1 MNPKLTDEHLCRRA
15 IVYVRQSTPGQLM
28 HNRESQRRQ
37 YGLADYARSLGFQEV
52 ETIDDDLG
60 RTASGCVERPGF
72 QRLVTE
78 VCAGQVGA
86 VFCIE
91 ASRLARNG
99 KDWHHLIELCGLV
112 SALVIDPEGM
122 YDPRL
127 INDRLLLGLKGTM
140 SEFELNLFR
149 QRSVEAIRQKA
160 QRGELRFILPV
171 GFCWT
176 AHGKIEID
184 PDLRV
189 QQAIRTIL
197 RKFQELG
204 SARQVHMT
212 FQAGGSLAPALGTDP
227 AGSRIN
233 WRSPSYYNILSVV
246 SNPMYAGAYA
256 FGKTEVRTRVVGG
269 QARKSDG
276 HEKPRENWTVLIK
289 DHHPGYIT
297 WEQFERNQSVLSEN
311 AYMKSRMG
319 RKSGRGGR
327 SLLAGLLR
335 CGRCGRMMGIRY
347 SGHDG
352 NTPFFR
358 CRARTYY
365 GLKGCASFNGW
376 RADQAVSRELLQAL
390 EGPAVEAALE
400 AAGRVEQ
407 QDTAW
412 REALALELQQA
423 EYEARLA
430 QRRYEAVD
438 PDNRLVAG
446 ELETRWNSALGRVR
460 ELQAKMEKSESRVRA
475 TPAVD
480 RESLLALAEDLP
492 TVWNAPETDMKLKQ
506 RIARILIQ
514 EIVVDFDDEASETV
528 FIIHWNGGRHSELR
542 IHKNKTGHHNRATK
556 AEAIEVIRRMSGR
569 YEDNQIA
576 ATLNRLGFRTG
587 YDHTWTKARIQN
599 LRNKLELP
607 PCNSGQRMSIMLT
620 LEQAAERLNTNRTM
634 IKRLIDEKILPA
646 TQVIPGAPWEIPEES
661 VQSPAVITAVKIIA
675 ARPRIPRPEI
685 EDGQEL
691 LFSTT

>member
-1 MNPKLTDEHLCRRA
+1 MAAAVPLKHTTRGARKMNPKLTDEHLRRRA
-15 IVYVRQSTPGQLM
+15 VVYVRQSTPAQLL

-37 YGLADYARSLGFQEV
+37 YGLADYARSLGFQDV

-60 RTASGCVERPGF
+60 RSGSGCMERPGF
-72 QRLVTE
+72 QRLVAE
-78 VCAGQVGA
+78 VCAGQIGA
-86 VFCIE
+86 VFSIE

-112 SALVIDPEGM
+112 NALVIDPEGM

-160 QRGELRFILPV
+160 QRGELQFKLPV
-171 GFCWT
+171 GLCWT
-176 AHGKIEID
+176 AHGKIEIA

-189 QQAIRTIL
+189 QQAIRTVL
-197 RKFQELG
+197 QKFQELG
-204 SARQVHMT
+204 SARQVHMA
-212 FQAGGSLAPALGTDP
+212 FQAEGILLPILGGDAS
-227 AGSRIN
+227 GSRIT
-233 WRSPSYYNILSVV
+233 WRAGSYYNILSVV

-256 FGKTEVRTRVVGG
+256 FGKTEVRTSMVDG
-269 QARKSDG
+269 QARKSEG
-276 HEKPRENWTVLIK
+276 HQKPRENWTVLIR

-297 WEQFERNQSVLSEN
+297 WEQFERNQLVLSEN
-311 AYMKSRMG
+311 AYMKSRMD

-335 CGRCGRMMGIRY
+335 CGRCGRMMTIRY

-352 NTPFFR
+352 ATPFFR

-376 RADQAVSRELLQAL
+376 RADQAISSELLQAL

-400 AAGRVEQ
+400 AVRRVEQ

-412 REALALELQQA
+412 REALALELEQA

-430 QRRYEAVD
+430 QRRHEAVD
-438 PDNRLVAG
+438 PDNRLVAS
-446 ELETRWNSALGRVR
+446 ELETRWNGALVRVR
-460 ELQAKMEKSESRVRA
+460 ELQVKMTKSESVARTA
-475 TPAVD
+475 PAVD
-480 RESLLALAEDLP
+480 KEALLALAEDLP
-492 TVWNAPETDMKLKQ
+492 TVWNAPGTDMKLKQ
-506 RIARILIQ
+506 RIVRILIE
-514 EIVVDFDDEASETV
+514 EIIVSFDDKTSEVV
-528 FIIHWNGGRHSELR
+528 FVIHWSGGRHSELR
-542 IHKNKTGHHNRATK
+542 VRKNKTGHHNRATK
-556 AEAIEVIRRMSGR
+556 AEAIEVIRQMSGR
-569 YEDNQIA
+569 YPDEQIA

-587 YDHTWTKARIQN
+587 FDHTWTKARIQN

-607 PCNSGQRMSIMLT
+607 ACKSEERVPVMLT
-620 LEQAAERLNTNRTM
+620 L
-634 IKRLIDEKILPA
+634 
-646 TQVIPGAPWEIPEES
+646 
-661 VQSPAVITAVKIIA
+661 
-675 ARPRIPRPEI
+675 
-685 EDGQEL
+685 
-691 LFSTT
+691 

>member
-1 MNPKLTDEHLCRRA
+1 MNLKLTDEHLRRRA
-15 IVYVRQSTPGQLM
+15 IVYVRQSTPAQLL

-37 YGLADYARSLGFQEV
+37 YGLADYARSLGFQDV

-72 QRLVTE
+72 QRLVAE
-78 VCAGQVGA
+78 VCAGQIGA

-112 SALVIDPEGM
+112 NALVIDPEGM
-122 YDPRL
+122 YDPHL

-160 QRGELRFILPV
+160 QRGELQFTLPV
-171 GFCWT
+171 GLCWT

-189 QQAIRTIL
+189 QQAIRAVL
-197 RKFQELG
+197 QRFQELG
-204 SARQVHMT
+204 SARQAHMA
-212 FQAGGSLAPALGTDP
+212 FQAESMLMPTLGTDSTGP
-227 AGSRIN
+227 CIN
-233 WRSPSYYNILSVV
+233 WKPPSYYNILSVV

-256 FGKTEVRTRVVGG
+256 FGKTEVRTSVVDG

-276 HEKPRENWTVLIK
+276 HQKSRDNWTVLIT

-297 WEQFERNQSVLSEN
+297 WEQFERNQLLLSEN

-335 CGRCGRMMGIRY
+335 CGRCGRMMVIRY

-365 GLKGCASFNGW
+365 GLKGCPSFNGW
-376 RADQAVSRELLQAL
+376 RADQAISNELLQAL

-400 AAGRVEQ
+400 AAKHVEQ

-412 REALALELQQA
+412 REALALERQQA

-438 PDNRLVAG
+438 PDNRLVAS
-446 ELETRWNSALGRVR
+446 ELETRWNSALARVR
-460 ELQAKMEKSESRVRA
+460 ELQLKMEKSESAGRTA
-475 TPAVD
+475 LGVD
-480 RESLLALAEDLP
+480 KQALLALAEDLP
-492 TVWNAPETDMKLKQ
+492 VVWNAPETDMKLKQ

-514 EIVVDFDDEASETV
+514 EIAVNFDEEASETV

-542 IHKNKTGHHNRATK
+542 VRKNRTGHHNRATK
-556 AEAIEVIRRMSGR
+556 AEAVDVIRQMSGR
-569 YEDNQIA
+569 YPDDQIA

-587 YDHTWTKARIQN
+587 FGHAWTKARIQN

-607 PCNSGQRMSIMLT
+607 ACNLNGCTRTVLT
-620 LEQAAERLNTNRTM
+620 LEQAAERLSMNRATV
-634 IKRLIDEKILPA
+634 KRLIEEKILPA
-646 TQVIPGAPWEIPEES
+646 TQIIPGAPWEIPEES
-661 VQSPAVITAVKIIA
+661 IQLPAVLEAAKRMA
-675 ARPRIPRPEI
+675 ARPRIPRTKNQE
-685 EDGQEL
+685 GQEY
-691 LFSTT
+691 LFSNT